1 VYRSRYTTV
10 CMRRKMTFMLYPPKR
25 TETNTIWVRNN
36 LPPWSC
42 RSTLCKAR
50 LIFSPSVDEYCMISE
65 IQTSLLQELRGRVIL
80 SNFFLL
86 FTVPFCIVCSFILL
100 GIYATRFC
108 AISTVTRPEEEYALA
123 DCICSEK
130 LLGFSFVR
138 EMGLCAVLA
147 SPVSPRHSN
156 SVHNRLAAR
165 ALPQLGRDWGCAPW
179 KPRARSAPCTHQAP
193 LPGHYLAQNYV
204 QHDSRSP
211 SSLPRPMPSPHPIPS
226 TPASAQPLQSLL
238 FRQPQGK
245 KLTFS

>member
-1 VYRSRYTTV
+1 
-10 CMRRKMTFMLYPPKR
+10 MTFMLYPPKR

-108 AISTVTRPEEEYALA
+108 AISTVTRPEEEFAGTSQ
-123 DCICSEK
+123 IQW
-130 LLGFSFVR
+130 
-138 EMGLCAVLA
+138 
-147 SPVSPRHSN
+147 SN
-156 SVHNRLAAR
+156 SEF
-165 ALPQLGRDWGCAPW
+165 PT
-179 KPRARSAPCTHQAP
+179 RSATLCYRVHVMAGVTGDL
-193 LPGHYLAQNYV
+193 LPMVTCHHSPALNGRENDELIGEISAYAF
-204 QHDSRSP
+204 RSFH
-211 SSLPRPMPSPHPIPS
+211 SCRPI
-226 TPASAQPLQSLL
+226 
-238 FRQPQGK
+238 
-245 KLTFS
+245 